1 MGSGNQEML
10 SKRIATS
17 GCDCLFVVI
26 DRLTNMQV
34 ETLRRTMLGGNPIV
48 KIYDRYM
55 IVLEIFKRNA
65 QSAIA
70 KLQIALG
77 AGKF

>member
-1 MGSGNQEML
+1 ML
-10 SKRIATS
+10 AKRIAAS
-17 GCDCLFVVI
+17 GADCLFIVI
-26 DRLTNMQV
+26 DRLTNLQV
-34 ETLRRTMLGGNPIV
+34 ESLKTTLIGNNSNI

-65 QSAIA
+65 SSAIA

-77 AGKF
+77 KYKLIL